1 MLQKL
6 GYQVDLACD
15 GASAISRVEANPYDV
30 VLMDLNMPGIDGL
43 EAARRIRL
51 MPTAQSSV
59 PIVALTASATIED
72 KAQCLAAGMNDYLSK
87 PIEIQAL
94 RRALERWGNGSAP
107 GITPD
112 GMGSPE
118 LCPPMPS
125 ASRALPVIAD
135 P

>member
-1 MLQKL
+1 L

-15 GASAISRVEANPYDV
+15 GASAISRVEANPYDI

-87 PIEIQAL
+87 PIEMQAL
-94 RRALERWGNGSAP
+94 RRALERWGNGSTP
-107 GITPD
+107 GIMPD
-112 GMGSPE
+112 G
-118 LCPPMPS
+118 MPS
-125 ASRALPVIAD
+125 ASDALPAIAD